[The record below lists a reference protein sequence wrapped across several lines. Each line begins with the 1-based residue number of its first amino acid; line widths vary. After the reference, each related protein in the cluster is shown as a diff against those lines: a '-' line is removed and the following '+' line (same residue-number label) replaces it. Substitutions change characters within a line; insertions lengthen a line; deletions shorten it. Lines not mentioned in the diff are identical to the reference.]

1 MPNYSFLFQKNEE
14 TMTNMFFVSRGIRFS
29 FVPRS
34 EGLELARRA
43 PLEKK
48 RLWRAL
54 LASVSGGEEE
64 LWESVQFQM
73 KDFWKRSKPADGE
86 AGFL

>member
-34 EGLELARRA
+34 EGLELAPR
-43 PLEKK
+43 
-48 RLWRAL
+48 RAL

>member
-34 EGLELARRA
+34 EGLELAPRTRS
-43 PLEKK
+43 K
-48 RLWRAL
+48 
-54 LASVSGGEEE
+54 SSFGEEAPVA
-64 LWESVQFQM
+64 SAF
-73 KDFWKRSKPADGE
+73 GE
-86 AGFL
+86 RFRR